1 MMHTISTK
9 EKVKIFSAAYGH
21 IYCKI
26 AHYYKRIRINI
37 WHTNRENESKRPS
50 QDRLERGKPSRPEI
64 REVCLNLER
73 VWLIEL
79 QSLIVTR
86 IW

>member
-1 MMHTISTK
+1 MMHIISTK

-26 AHYYKRIRINI
+26 AHYY
-37 WHTNRENESKRPS
+37 
-50 QDRLERGKPSRPEI
+50 G
-64 REVCLNLER
+64 REVCLNLEK

-86 IW
+86 N